1 VTEDSYRVGTADD
14 VDDVDQLVDDDVPAD
29 APRIHGQ
36 IIHVTIRD
44 GAGVREFDVHVTNR
58 DYLAWDM
65 TGPKRGWDMRSA
77 AVPVSELHRLV
88 GGEAGRPVR
97 RHIRRRDAQL
107 VGTASSTSTSRRGAA
122 GPSYPAGSRAG

>member
-14 VDDVDQLVDDDVPAD
+14 VDDVDQVVDDDVPAD

-65 TGPKRGWDMRSA
+65 TGPKRGWDMRKQLFLFQNFIAWSA
-77 AVPVSELHRLV
+77 AKRDGQFDGPFDRADTSWWELVVDVDARNV
-88 GGEAGRPVR
+88 ARPVPPTR
-97 RHIRRRDAQL
+97 
-107 VGTASSTSTSRRGAA
+107 
-122 GPSYPAGSRAG
+122 